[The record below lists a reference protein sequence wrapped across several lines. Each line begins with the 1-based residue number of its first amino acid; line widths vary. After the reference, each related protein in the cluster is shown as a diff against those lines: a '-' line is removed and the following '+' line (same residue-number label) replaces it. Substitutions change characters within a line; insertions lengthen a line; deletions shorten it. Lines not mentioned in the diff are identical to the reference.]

1 MKKAHLIALPLAAM
15 LALSACANN
24 SYAEVVRFHT
34 NQPMNRGTIAI
45 VPADPSIA
53 NSLEFRTHGETVAIE
68 LRRLGFTTGL
78 PATQTQYSAV
88 VDVTQTDATGAVT
101 RPGATVG
108 VGGNVLGVQAPIGR
122 RPTVVTNR
130 STTLSVQIK
139 RNADGVMIWEG
150 RASKEAETGTP
161 GATATA
167 AVPALAGALFGDFPG
182 TPGVTTNVRL

>member
-1 MKKAHLIALPLAAM
+1 VKKSALIVLPLAAM
-15 LALSACANN
+15 LALSACSNN
-24 SYAEVVRFHT
+24 TYAEVVRFHT

-45 VPADPSIA
+45 VPADPSVG
-53 NSLEFRTHGETVAIE
+53 NTLEFRTHGETVAIE

-78 PATQTQYSAV
+78 PADQTQYTAV
-88 VDVTQTDATGAVT
+88 VDITQTDGTGAVT

-108 VGGNVLGVQAPIGR
+108 VSGNVVGVAAPVGR
-122 RPTVVTNR
+122 RPNVVTNR

-139 RNADGVMIWEG
+139 RNSDGVMIWEG
-150 RASKEAETGTP
+150 RASKEAETGTQ